1 MAPWKFRLRFEA
13 SGLPPLINLQSGLR
27 QQWTGS
33 QLIPS
38 GVTCGAVPTKA
49 CFFNTST
56 KSHFCCG
63 ETCEAQEPLIA
74 SKRVSR
80 KSISVLGHTWLSFI
94 KTNFKHFGIGETP
107 VLDISNFQNCQVSPK
122 NQWLFDFPQ
131 CVCGPWVMYQK
142 NWVFRVFWERRLG
155 AFKNRDDIRK

>member
-1 MAPWKFRLRFEA
+1 
-13 SGLPPLINLQSGLR
+13 
-27 QQWTGS
+27 
-33 QLIPS
+33 LIPS
-38 GVTCGAVPTKA
+38 EVTCVLCPPKPA
-49 CFFNTST
+49 FST
-56 KSHFCCG
+56 HPQIISVS

-74 SKRVSR
+74 PKRVSR

-94 KTNFKHFGIGETP
+94 KTNFKHFGIGETL

-122 NQWLFDFPQ
+122 NQWLFDFPK

-155 AFKNRDDIRK
+155 AFKNRGDIRK